1 MRTPLLLPTLVL
13 AGLALTACTDASTPA
28 PPEATGAPSSQAPA
42 AVGPLQEY
50 LGVGNREAGG
60 DDALDLRIEEEL
72 ARCMAA
78 EGFEYVPY
86 VDTSFDATVTADGQ
100 VLMKPADFPD
110 LPPDEFA
117 AQFGYGISTK
127 DLGAERSAAQKN
139 PNDAIVARMS
149 VAQRV
154 AYHQAF
160 YGKQI
165 ALDDQGYLAGTS
177 ISNSDSSCSG
187 RAYALEPTDKERAR
201 SEKRITRVQE
211 SFASLLDR
219 VRALREEQDRDPR
232 VSAATATWGTC
243 LAAAGHPGFTALD
256 QPRAH
261 VRKLAQGVLGPDLDG
276 TADAAR
282 LADLRAVEIAL
293 AVADTTCLEAWR
305 MTYDV
310 VQRDLEEAFVRENLA
325 ELEAFRSAMAAAVA
339 DQD

>member
-1 MRTPLLLPTLVL
+1 MRTSLLLPTLAL
-13 AGLALTACTDASTPA
+13 AGLALTACTESSTPA
-28 PPEATGAPSSQAPA
+28 PPGDAGGRSAQAPA
-42 AVGPLQEY
+42 AVGPLEEY
-50 LGVGNREAGG
+50 LGVGDRQAGT
-60 DDALDLRIEEEL
+60 DDGLDLRIEEEL

-86 VDTSFDATVTADGQ
+86 VDTSFDATVTADGR

-117 AQFGYGISTK
+117 QQFGYGISTK
-127 DLGAERSAAQKN
+127 GLGAERSAAQKN

-160 YGKQI
+160 YGRQV
-165 ALDDQGYLAGTS
+165 ALDDEGYLAGTS
-177 ISNSDSSCSG
+177 LSNSDSSCSG
-187 RAYALEPTDKERAR
+187 RAYALEPTDQERAR

-211 SFASLLDR
+211 SFDSLLDR
-219 VRALREEQDRDPR
+219 VRALRDQQDQDPR

-261 VRKLAQGVLGPDLDG
+261 VRKLAEGVLGPDLTG
-276 TADAAR
+276 NADAAR

-293 AVADTTCLEAWR
+293 AVADATCAKAWR
-305 MTYDV
+305 ATYDV
-310 VQRDLEEAFVRENLA
+310 VQRDLEGAFVRENLA